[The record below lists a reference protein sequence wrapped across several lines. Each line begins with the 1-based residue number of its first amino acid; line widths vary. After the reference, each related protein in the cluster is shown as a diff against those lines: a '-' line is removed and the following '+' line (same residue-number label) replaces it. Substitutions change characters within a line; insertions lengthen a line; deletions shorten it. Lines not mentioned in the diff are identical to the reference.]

1 MSEQI
6 INVDFESE
14 MGQSYV
20 DYAMSVITDRALPDV
35 RDGLKPVQRKIL
47 YAINQLTH
55 SNTPHRKCAR
65 IVGDTMGKYH
75 PHGDSSIYEGLVN
88 LAQDWKLLHPLIDS
102 HGNFGSIDGDGA
114 AAMRYTEARISE
126 YAEDVCMK
134 DLGYFKDQFV
144 PNFDNTEM
152 EPTILPF
159 QIPNIL
165 VSGAKGIAV
174 GMATNIPTHN
184 LGEVIDSFILYM
196 KNEKIS
202 LEELLEVM
210 PGPDFATGGIINA
223 SKEDMLEIYRTGKG
237 RIRVRGKVEVKDIGY
252 GRKSICVT
260 EIPTTMIGS
269 TADYLDKVAEL
280 ARNRE
285 LPAVVDIADRGDK
298 TGECLCIDV
307 KKGTTDE
314 EIQNMIN
321 ILYKKTGLE
330 DTFGVNMNCICDGE
344 PVVMGLRE
352 IYKEYYQFKKQIY
365 ETKYRKLLEKQLEV
379 REVKEGL
386 MEAVDMID
394 LIIEIIRGSKNR
406 ADTKACLMKGD
417 TSNITFHYKGSE
429 ADARQLHFTE
439 RQADAILTMQLQQ
452 LIGLEILNLKKDFEE
467 ADKLVKR
474 YSKLLESSSAMKKKM
489 IEDLEDIKKKYAIE
503 RHSVIRD
510 CGEVVIRKQQETAM
524 EVGVLLDRFYYIKVI
539 DGSVYDKNIVQIEKD
554 YRFSVKC
561 QSTDRIRIFSDDGNM
576 YTVKIQDIIK
586 NQAKRNTSSKRKD
599 FGGGVIGRLADKGI
613 QIFDFCNMEREAN
626 LLYMG
631 CPEQNLSEAILFVDK
646 TGKAKQVA
654 VTAFDTKNKCISAC
668 SKDTVFIS
676 DVTEE
681 QTELVAKSHD
691 GYYIRVNIADIPMKG
706 KGAAGNKLISLRDG
720 DYLEN
725 VWAGKVQ
732 DSFYVE
738 EDEIKFS
745 RVKLVKMGAKGVKM
759 RL

>member
-1 MSEQI
+1 MAEQI

-88 LAQDWKLLHPLIDS
+88 LAQDWKLIHPLIDS

-126 YAEDVCMK
+126 YAEEVCMK

-184 LGEVIDSFILYM
+184 LGEIIDSFILYM

-202 LEELLEVM
+202 LDELLTVM
-210 PGPDFATGGIINA
+210 QGPDFATGGIINA
-223 SKEDMLEIYRTGKG
+223 SKDDLREIYATGKG
-237 RIRVRGKVEVKDIGY
+237 RIKVRGKIEVKDIGY

-260 EIPTTMIGS
+260 EIPHTMIGS
-269 TADYLDKVAEL
+269 TADFLDKVAEL

-298 TGECLCIDV
+298 SGECLCIDV
-307 KKGTTDE
+307 KKGTSDE
-314 EIQNMIN
+314 EIENMIN

-344 PVVMGLRE
+344 PVVMGLID
-352 IYKEYYQFKKQIY
+352 IYREYYQFKKEIY
-365 ETKYRKLLEKQLEV
+365 ETKYRKLLEKQSEV
-379 REVKEGL
+379 REIKEGL
-386 MEAVDMID
+386 IEAVDMID
-394 LIIEIIRGSKNR
+394 LIIEIIRGSKKK
-406 ADTKACLMKGD
+406 ADTKACFMYGD
-417 TSNITFHYKGSE
+417 TSNIKFQYKGSE

-452 LIGLEILNLKKDFEE
+452 LIGLEILNLKKEFEE
-467 ADKLVKR
+467 ADKLVR
-474 YSKLLESSSAMKKKM
+474 QYTNLLESPSAMKKKM
-489 IEDLEDIKKKYAIE
+489 IEDLMAIRKKFAVP
-503 RHSVIRD
+503 RQSVIRN
-510 CGEVVIRKQQETAM
+510 CGEVVIQKEKETET
-524 EVGVLLDRFYYIKVI
+524 EVGVLLDRFYYIKVV
-539 DGSVYDKNIVQIEKD
+539 DGGVYDKNIEQITKD
-554 YRFSVKC
+554 YRFAVKC
-561 QSTDRIRIFSDDGNM
+561 QSRIFSDDGNM
-576 YTVKIQDIIK
+576 YTIKIPDIIR
-586 NQAKRNTSSKRKD
+586 NQAKRNPSTKKKD

-613 QIFDFCNMEREAN
+613 QIFDFCNMERNAN
-626 LLYMG
+626 LLYMD
-631 CPEQNLSEAILFVDK
+631 CPEQSASETILFVDK
-646 TGKAKQVA
+646 TGKAKQVP
-654 VTAFDTKNKCISAC
+654 VSAFDTKNKCISAC
-668 SKDTVFIS
+668 STDTLFITGTGENCS
-676 DVTEE
+676 D
-681 QTELVAKSHD
+681 LVAKSHD
-691 GYYIRVNIADIPMKG
+691 GYFIRVSVSDIPMKG
-706 KGAAGNKLISLRDG
+706 KGAAGNKLIKLQDG
-720 DYLEN
+720 DYLEY
-725 VWAGKVQ
+725 VWTGNVQ
-732 DSFYVE
+732 DSFE
-738 EDEIKFS
+738 LDGKEIKFT
-745 RVKLVKMGAKGVKM
+745 RVKPSRMSAKGVKM